1 MSLPKRISRLYTFE
15 AAHRILG
22 YDKASCGSL
31 HGHSYRAEVT
41 LEASELNEFGFVL
54 DFNEMKRLQVW
65 IDAHLDH
72 ATLVDERDE
81 SLRRFLEES
90 GDRHFVMHD
99 GTSAESIAE
108 ELRQQAVRL
117 FEDERVKVVGVS
129 VKETGKCGAE
139 VGLRGFDTN
148 ESK

>member
-1 MSLPKRISRLYTFE
+1 MSHPKRITRLYNFE
-15 AAHRILG
+15 AAHRIFG

-41 LEASELNEFGFVL
+41 LEARELNELGFVL
-54 DFNEMKRLQVW
+54 DFAEMKKLQRW

-90 GDRHFVMHD
+90 GDRHFVLRG
-99 GTSAESIAE
+99 GTSAERIAE
-108 ELRQQAVRL
+108 ELRRQAVQL
-117 FEDERVKVVGVS
+117 FENERVKVVSVS

-139 VGLRGFDTN
+139 VRIAG
-148 ESK
+148 S

>member
-1 MSLPKRISRLYTFE
+1 MSTPKRITRLYNFE

-31 HGHSYRAEVT
+31 HGHSYRVEVT
-41 LEASELNEFGFVL
+41 LEADEVNEFGFVL

-72 ATLVDERDE
+72 ATLVDERDAA
-81 SLRRFLEES
+81 LRQFLTES
-90 GDRHFVMHD
+90 GDRHSVMQG
-99 GTSAESIAE
+99 GTSAESIADL
-108 ELRQQAVRL
+108 LRGQAARL
-117 FEDERVKVVGVS
+117 FENERVRVVAVS

-139 VGLRGFDTN
+139 VTR
-148 ESK
+148 

>member
-1 MSLPKRISRLYTFE
+1 MSLPKRISRLFTFE

-41 LEASELNEFGFVL
+41 LEADEVNEFGFVL
-54 DFNEMKRLQVW
+54 DFNEMKRLQAW

-81 SLRRFLEES
+81 SLRRFLVES
-90 GDRHFVMHD
+90 GDRHFIIRG
-99 GTSAESIAE
+99 GTSAENVAE
-108 ELRQQAVRL
+108 VLHREAVRL
-117 FEDERVKVVGVS
+117 FETERVRVVGVS

-139 VGLRGFDTN
+139 VGVNG
-148 ESK
+148 

>member
-1 MSLPKRISRLYTFE
+1 MSLSKRISRLYTFE
-15 AAHRILG
+15 AAHRLFG

-41 LEASELNEFGFVL
+41 LQAETVNEFGFVL
-54 DFNEMKRLQVW
+54 DFAEMKRLQAW
-65 IDAHLDH
+65 IDEHLDH

-81 SLRRFLEES
+81 SLRRFLVES
-90 GDRHFVMHD
+90 GDRHYVLRG
-99 GTSAESIAE
+99 GTSAERLAE

-117 FEDERVKVVGVS
+117 FEDERVKVVSVN

-139 VGLRGFDTN
+139 VGLWGI
-148 ESK
+148 

>member
-1 MSLPKRISRLYTFE
+1 MPLSKRISRLFTFE
-15 AAHRILG
+15 AAHRIFG

-41 LEASELNEFGFVL
+41 LEARGVNEFGFVV
-54 DFNEMKRLQVW
+54 DFNEMKKLQGW

-81 SLRRFLEES
+81 SLRRFLEGS
-90 GDRHFVMHD
+90 GDRHFVLGG

-108 ELRQQAVRL
+108 ELRRQAVRL
-117 FEDERVKVVGVS
+117 FEDGRVKVVSVS

-139 VGLRGFDTN
+139 VGLGGFDTN
-148 ESK
+148 EAK

>member
-1 MSLPKRISRLYTFE
+1 MSTPKRITRFYTFE

-31 HGHSYRAEVT
+31 HGHSYRVEVT
-41 LEASELNEFGFVL
+41 LEAETVNEFGFVL
-54 DFNEMKRLQVW
+54 DFAEMKRLQAW

-90 GDRHFVMHD
+90 GDRHYVMQN
-99 GTSAESIAE
+99 TSAESIAE
-108 ELRQQAVRL
+108 ELRRQAVRL
-117 FEDERVKVVGVS
+117 FENGRVRVVGVS

-139 VGLRGFDTN
+139 VGL
-148 ESK
+148 